1 MIATSDFN
9 RPDVVAELQALF
21 QDYERALVANDVAAL
36 QGYFWTSPLAL
47 RFGSTEEL
55 YGSVAIDEFRKNRVI
70 NFSGRKS
77 LRQQLVTLGSDLG
90 IATLEFSA
98 LVQGVPRHGRQSQV
112 WVRFDGLGWRI
123 VSAHV
128 SFRAETVG
136 AFDTLPMG
144 DYLASA
150 SRLARLQVPA
160 AHAEEVIQNLRVMAD
175 VAAPLLAFVLP
186 DAQGLEP
193 EGSA

>member
-9 RPDVVAELQALF
+9 RPDVVAELQVLF
-21 QDYERALVANDVAAL
+21 QDYERALVANDVEAL
-36 QGYFWTSPLAL
+36 QRFFWSSPLAL

-55 YGSVAIDEFRKNRVI
+55 YGSVAIDEFRKNRVV

-98 LVQGVPRHGRQSQV
+98 KVEGVPRHGRQSQV
-112 WVRFDGLGWRI
+112 WVRFAGLGWRI

-128 SFRAETVG
+128 SFRAESVG
-136 AFDTLPMG
+136 AFDSLPLG
-144 DYLASA
+144 DYLASM
-150 SRLARLQVPA
+150 SRVTRLRVPA
-160 AHAEEVIQNLRVMAD
+160 AHAEEVIQNLRVMAV
-175 VAAPLLAFVLP
+175 VAGPLMEFALP
-186 DAQGLEP
+186 DAHAP
-193 EGSA
+193 EGQA